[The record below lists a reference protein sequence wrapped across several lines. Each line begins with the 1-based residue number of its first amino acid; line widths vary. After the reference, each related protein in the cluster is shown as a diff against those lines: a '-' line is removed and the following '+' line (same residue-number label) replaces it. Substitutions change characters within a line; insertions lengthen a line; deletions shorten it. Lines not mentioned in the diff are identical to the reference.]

1 MASAPP
7 PSSAPSPTPASIQPQ
22 QTMTVEEMTAI
33 WSKTIETQMHFNEMA
48 TKSRQLGLAFATAA
62 LGVAVLLLGQG
73 DEYALIFG
81 NGLRLH
87 ATALVLIAAIVA
99 VWAVEQLD
107 LVYHQMLRGA
117 VAFGEDFEEM
127 HMKNL
132 FGLQKGLTQAISHF
146 SRSSEATTTGSP
158 KTYSGNVDTTAGD
171 KVKSFYRKTM
181 AVLWISVLAIL
192 LVTNLGGSHV
202 ERRDL
207 APDIA
212 SESQMQSSGKSTGT
226 APTPRV
232 RIDVERIESGDAP
245 E

>member
-1 MASAPP
+1 
-7 PSSAPSPTPASIQPQ
+7 
-22 QTMTVEEMTAI
+22 
-33 WSKTIETQMHFNEMA
+33 
-48 TKSRQLGLAFATAA
+48 LAFATAA

-73 DEYALIFG
+73 DEYALIFE

-87 ATALVLIAAIVA
+87 ATALVLVAAIVA

-127 HMKNL
+127 HMKKL

-146 SRSSEATTTGSP
+146 SRSSDATATGSP
-158 KTYSGNVDTTAGD
+158 KTYSGNFNTTAGG

-181 AVLWISVLAIL
+181 AVLWVSVFAIL

-207 APDIA
+207 TPSVA
-212 SESQMQSSGKSTGT
+212 SESQVQNSGKLERT
-226 APTPRV
+226 APTPRA
-232 RIDVERIESGDAP
+232 RIEAGRRESGDAP